1 MKKIYLLI
9 VLLVF
14 VFGAV
19 VDAGGLITNV
29 DHRDITE
36 LNGSWR
42 IIIDPYENGFYDYR
56 YKEYSWG
63 FFKDAKQNKPYDLIE
78 YNFDTSDT
86 LQVPGDWNSQK
97 DELFFYEGTVWY
109 RKKFDYDLAEGKRL
123 FVYFGAVN
131 YEAVVYLN
139 GSKLGVHTGGYTPF
153 EFEITD
159 KVKAEGNSLVLKVD
173 NTRQHNAIPTV
184 MSDWW
189 NYGGITRRVLL
200 IEEEQ
205 TFIRDYKIQLAKG
218 SQKTV
223 DGWVQLDGG
232 MLEQE
237 VVVDIPE
244 AGVSKVVKTDGSG
257 YAKVSFDAKLELWE
271 PGNPKLYKVVVKCG
285 TDTIEDKI
293 GFRSLAVKGADIL
306 LNGKSVFLR
315 GICIHEE
322 GPMHKGR
329 AYSRED
335 AEVLLGWAKELNC
348 NFVRL
353 AHYPHNEFMTRV
365 ADEMGILVWSEIPL
379 YWTIQW
385 ENKEVYN
392 NAVKMLDEMVA
403 RDKNKA
409 SIILWSV
416 SNETPVS
423 GPRTEFL
430 GKLAEYTKGL
440 DPTRLVTAAMEKHTR
455 GNNVEI
461 ADPLGAY
468 LDVLGCNEYVGWYE
482 GDNFG
487 KQWVTPYDKP
497 LIMSELG
504 GGALQGLHGGERE
517 RWTEE
522 FQDRIYK
529 GQIPMLK
536 NISFLRGISPWIL
549 RDFLSPRR
557 PLPYIQ
563 DYYNRKGLISER
575 GQKKQAFY
583 TLQEFYGEKKAVGSG
598 Q

>member
-1 MKKIYLLI
+1 MKRSF
-9 VLLVF
+9 LLVVMF
-14 VFGAV
+14 VLVMVAAV
-19 VDAGGLITNV
+19 NAGGLITNV
-29 DHRDITE
+29 DNRDITE
-36 LNGSWR
+36 LDGIWN
-42 IIIDPYENGFYDYR
+42 IIVDPFENGFYDYR

-63 FFKDAKQNKPYDLIE
+63 FFKDAKPRNE
-78 YNFDTSDT
+78 YEMVEYSFDDSET

-97 DELFFYEGTVWY
+97 EKLFFYEGNIWY
-109 RKKFDYDLAEGKRL
+109 RKKFDYELAEGKRL

-153 EFEITD
+153 VFEITD
-159 KVKAEGNSLVLKVD
+159 KVRKGNNTLVLKVD

-200 IEEEQ
+200 IEEAG
-205 TFIRDYKIQLAKG
+205 TFVRDYKIQLAKG
-218 SQKTV
+218 SQKNI
-223 DGWVQLDGG
+223 DGWVQLDGAKA
-232 MLEQE
+232 EQE
-237 VVVDIPE
+237 VTVSIPE
-244 AGVSKVVKTDGSG
+244 AGVSKSFTTNEKG
-257 YAKVSFDAKLELWE
+257 YAKFNFDANLELWE
-271 PGNPKLYKVVVKCG
+271 PGSPKLYKVVVKCG

-293 GFRSLAVKGADIL
+293 GFRSLEVKGSDIL

-322 GPMHKGR
+322 APLRHGR
-329 AYSRED
+329 AYLKED
-335 AEVLLGWAKELNC
+335 AEVLLGWAKDLNC

-353 AHYPHNEFMTRV
+353 AHYPHNEFMTRT

-423 GPRTEFL
+423 EPRTKFL
-430 GKLAEYTKGL
+430 GSLADYTREL

-461 ADPLGAY
+461 ADPLGEY
-468 LDVLGCNEYVGWYE
+468 LDVLGCNEYIGWYE

-504 GGALQGLHGGERE
+504 GGALQGYHGGERV

-522 FQDRIYK
+522 FQDRVYK

-536 NISFLRGISPWIL
+536 NISFLRGVSPWIL
-549 RDFLSPRR
+549 RDFMSPRR

-575 GQKKQAFY
+575 GIKKQAFY
-583 TLQEFYGEKKAVGSG
+583 TLQEWYKEKSEE
-598 Q
+598 

>member
-1 MKKIYLLI
+1 MKRLLLLI
-9 VLLVF
+9 VLLVGGF
-14 VFGAV
+14 VSA
-19 VDAGGLITNV
+19 DELITNV
-29 DHRDITE
+29 DHRDTTD
-36 LNGSWR
+36 LNGQWR
-42 IIIDPYENGFYDYR
+42 IIVDPFENGFYDYR

-63 FFKDAKQNKPYDLIE
+63 FFQDAKQNRPYDLIE
-78 YNFDTSDT
+78 YSFDTSET

-97 DELFFYEGTVWY
+97 EKLFFYEGNLWY
-109 RKKFDYDLAEGKRL
+109 RKKFDYELAEGKRL

-139 GSKLGVHTGGYTPF
+139 GKKLGVHTGGFTPF
-153 EFEITD
+153 VFEITD
-159 KVKAEGNSLVLKVD
+159 KVKREGNSLVVKVD

-200 IEEEQ
+200 VEEEG

-218 SQKTV
+218 SQKTI
-223 DGWVQLDGG
+223 DGWVQLDGVEA
-232 MLEQE
+232 EQE
-237 VVVDIPE
+237 VTVAIPE
-244 AGVSKVVKTDGSG
+244 AGASKKVVTDSKG
-257 YAKVSFDAKLELWE
+257 YAKVSFDADLDLWE
-271 PGNPKLYKVVVKCG
+271 PGNPKLYKVVVESK
-285 TDTIEDKI
+285 TDRIEDKI
-293 GFRSLAVKGADIL
+293 GFRSLEVKGADIL

-322 GPMHKGR
+322 APLRKGR
-329 AYSRED
+329 AYSKED
-335 AEVLLGWAKELNC
+335 AEVLLGWAKEMNC

-353 AHYPHNEFMTRV
+353 AHYPHNEYMIRT

-392 NAVKMLDEMVA
+392 NAVKMLNEMVA

-409 SIILWSV
+409 SIVLWSV

-430 GKLAEYTKGL
+430 GKLANYTREL

-461 ADPLGAY
+461 ADPLGEY

-487 KQWVTPYDKP
+487 KKWVTPYDKP

-504 GGALQGLHGGERE
+504 GGALQGYHGGDRV

-522 FQDRIYK
+522 FQNRIYE

-536 NISFLRGISPWIL
+536 DISFLRGISPWIL
-549 RDFLSPRR
+549 QDFMSPRR

-563 DYYNRKGLISER
+563 DYYNRKGLVSER
-575 GQKKQAFY
+575 GEKKKAFY
-583 TLQEFYGEKKAVGSG
+583 TLQKFYKEKSEE
-598 Q
+598 

>member
-1 MKKIYLLI
+1 MKKLFLF
-9 VLLVF
+9 VVMVVF
-14 VFGAV
+14 VVGAV
-19 VDAGGLITNV
+19 VNAGGLITNV
-29 DHRDITE
+29 DNRTLTDLGGHW
-36 LNGSWR
+36 N
-42 IIIDPYENGFYDYR
+42 IIVDPYESGFYDYR
-56 YKEYSWG
+56 YKESGSG
-63 FFKDAKQNKPYDLIE
+63 FFRDAKPRNDYDMVE
-78 YNFDTSDT
+78 YSFDTSET
-86 LQVPGDWNSQK
+86 LCVPGDWNSQK
-97 DELFFYEGTVWY
+97 EKLFFYEGNIWY
-109 RKKFDYDLAEGKRL
+109 RKKFDYDLADGKRL
-123 FVYFGAVN
+123 FVYFGGVN

-153 EFEITD
+153 VFEVTD
-159 KVKAEGNSLVLKVD
+159 KVKSKGNSLVVKVD

-200 IEEEQ
+200 VEESG
-205 TFIRDYKIQLAKG
+205 TFVRDYKIQLAKG

-223 DGWVQLDGG
+223 DGWVQLDGAKAG
-232 MLEQE
+232 QQVTVE
-237 VVVDIPE
+237 IPE
-244 AGVSKVVKTDGSG
+244 AVVSKTVMTDDKG

-271 PGNPKLYKVVVKCG
+271 PGSPKLYKVVIESE
-285 TDTIEDKI
+285 TDRIEDKI
-293 GFRSLAVKGADIL
+293 GFRSLEVKGDDIL

-322 GPMHKGR
+322 APLRAGR
-329 AYSRED
+329 AYSKED
-335 AEVLLGWAKELNC
+335 AEVLLGWAQELNC

-353 AHYPHNEFMTRV
+353 AHYPHNEFMTRT

-392 NAVKMLDEMVA
+392 NAVAMLEEMVG

-409 SIILWSV
+409 SVILWSV
-416 SNETPVS
+416 ANETPVS
-423 GPRTEFL
+423 ELRTEFL
-430 GKLAEYTKGL
+430 GKLADYTREL

-461 ADPLGAY
+461 ADPLGEY
-468 LDVLGCNEYVGWYE
+468 LDVLGCNEYIGWYE

-487 KQWVTPYDKP
+487 KNWVTPYDKP

-504 GGALQGLHGGERE
+504 GGALQGNHGGEMV

-522 FQDRIYK
+522 FQNRVYE

-536 NISFLRGISPWIL
+536 KISFLRGVAPWIL
-549 RDFLSPRR
+549 RDFMSPRR
-557 PLPYIQ
+557 PLPGIQ
-563 DYYNRKGLISER
+563 DYYNRKGLISDR
-575 GQKKQAFY
+575 GIKKKAFY
-583 TLQEFYGEKKAVGSG
+583 TLQEFYEELRVKN
-598 Q
+598 